1 MADQAENDFPNG
13 KYTFIG
19 VDIDTTG
26 RRILDE
32 VNCKINQ
39 NAPLQFQRKIIHK
52 NMVYYF
58 FHRLYIWPRI
68 LQRSNLINL

>member
-1 MADQAENDFPNG
+1 MTVTEVQAENTIPKG

-32 VNCKINQ
+32 VEFFSYFFFSLKYSYQIVIGLQTTCCRHELNQMNQ
-39 NAPLQFQRKIIHK
+39 NQQ
-52 NMVYYF
+52 
-58 FHRLYIWPRI
+58 
-68 LQRSNLINL
+68 IN